1 MKKSEIKKILDSKKQ
16 LPKLDKKSLDQKNG
30 SEVLRQTS
38 IYEYVK
44 IKKGFQKFL
53 DGLDECK
60 KNDKLFYAI
69 KYIE

>member
-44 IKKGFQKFL
+44 IKN
-53 DGLDECK
+53 K
-60 KNDKLFYAI
+60 KKVNKNIFRKD
-69 KYIE
+69 